1 MLLLPNLRTHC
12 LILDPEDFLLCL
24 PLKVFKIETSIL
36 KTLRDLV
43 SRMVNFIEVF
53 SVSINRI
60 IYVFFYH
67 VDGLGYSD

>member
-1 MLLLPNLRTHC
+1 MLLLPNLRIYC

-43 SRMVNFIEVF
+43 SRMVNFIEIF
-53 SVSINRI
+53 SVSAIWI
-60 IYVFFYH
+60 IYVFSYH
-67 VDGLGYSD
+67 VDGMGYSD